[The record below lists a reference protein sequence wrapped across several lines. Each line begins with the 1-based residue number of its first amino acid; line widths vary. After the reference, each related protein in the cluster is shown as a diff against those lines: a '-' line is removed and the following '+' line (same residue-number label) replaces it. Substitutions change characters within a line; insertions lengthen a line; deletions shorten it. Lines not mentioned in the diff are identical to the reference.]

1 MKGCADERAA
11 HRGDLWGS
19 SLSGGPVMGKHT
31 SSPVLVDVVV
41 VNSWDRF
48 FLSQRGVGG
57 AQLCARPVEVVR
69 DFEASPKTEPSSNGS
84 VVGHNQCGA
93 HTQLDQIVCRNLCDV

>member
-1 MKGCADERAA
+1 M
-11 HRGDLWGS
+11 
-19 SLSGGPVMGKHT
+19 
-31 SSPVLVDVVV
+31 VVV
-41 VNSWDRF
+41 HSWDRF
-48 FLSQRGVGG
+48 FMSQRGVGG
-57 AQLCARPVEVVR
+57 CQLCARSVEVVR